1 MGFRNKRLFEV
12 LQSTRRVNGLTHNF
26 YKYPARF
33 SPDFAREIILEFTKE
48 GDCVLDSFMGGG
60 TTIVEAVANGRV
72 ALGVDINPISLFVTR
87 VKTTPLSNQDKDKII
102 HWAQSLKFDNAFSC
116 VSMEDDP
123 RLKNLPK
130 SVKNLLK
137 YLVTSIDSLEFPRQK
152 HFARCALLRLGSWAI
167 DCRKNIP
174 QINDWKEQFIRHIEE
189 MLNGLDDLVEYARC
203 KNISKNKITS
213 QRLLFQ
219 GTINNAVR
227 NKDFAKF
234 ALKPKLLL
242 TSPPYPGVHILY
254 HRWQVG
260 GRRETPVPFWITN
273 QWDGHGGSYYTLG
286 SRSISGLK
294 NYFSQLVNI
303 FWHLRQFI
311 DPDALIAQL
320 VAFTDPDSQVP
331 SFLKSMKSSGFEE
344 ITPLKYSG
352 EKRPN
357 REVPN
362 RKWYTYSS
370 DNNSA
375 SHEILFFHKPR

>member
-1 MGFRNKRLFEV
+1 MGFRNKRLFEA
-12 LQSTRRVNGLTHNF
+12 LQSTRRVDGLTHSF

-33 SPDFAREIILEFTKE
+33 SPDFAREIILEFTEE
-48 GDCVLDSFMGGG
+48 GDCVLDAFMGGG
-60 TTIVEAVANGRV
+60 TTIVEAIANGRK

-87 VKTTPLSNQDKDKII
+87 VKTTPLSNQDKDNII

-116 VSMEDDP
+116 VSMEDDT
-123 RLKNLPK
+123 RLRNLPK
-130 SVKNLLK
+130 NVKILLK
-137 YLVTSIDSLEFPRQK
+137 YLVTSIDNLEFPRQK
-152 HFARCALLRLGSWAI
+152 HLARCALLRLGSWAI

-174 QINDWKEQFIRHIEE
+174 PINDWKGQFIIYIEE
-189 MLNGLDDLVEYARC
+189 MLNGLDDLVEHASC
-203 KNISKNKITS
+203 NNIPKNKITS

-219 GTINNAVR
+219 GTINKAVR

-234 ALKPKLLL
+234 SLKPKLLL

-260 GRRETPVPFWITN
+260 GRRETPAPFWITN

-294 NYFSQLVNI
+294 NYFSQLENI

-311 DPDALIAQL
+311 DPDALVAQL

-331 SFLKSMKSSGFEE
+331 SFLKSMRSSGFEE
-344 ITPLKYSG
+344 INPLKHLG
-352 EKRPN
+352 EKRPI

-375 SHEILFFHKPR
+375 SQEILFFHKPR